1 MIQLENPTYVMAGGR
16 YEGDSDWNDTYSQ
29 SDNCYK
35 IYHITHG
42 ELWVESNEERY
53 QLREGG
59 LYIINGHLLTCY
71 GTESGF
77 TTNWLHFKAQN
88 IALSNTIYSLPLAT
102 QLSDGMVDMIET
114 LGGEDIFNID
124 ATYSN
129 QLSRLRL
136 QGVLQVLLVS
146 AMQLNNLSIKQES
159 EEQRRIT
166 PALQYIYNNLS
177 SIIRLD
183 DLSSL
188 CNLSTS
194 HFCKLFKSIMN
205 ITPNQ
210 FILAEKMRHASY
222 LIHSEMEIK
231 RVACEVGFY
240 DDAHFCRTFKNFFGV
255 TATHYRSHISC

>member
-1 MIQLENPTYVMAGGR
+1 MIQLENPTYVMAGGQ
-16 YEGDSDWNDTYSQ
+16 YEGDISWNDRYSQ

-42 ELWVESNEERY
+42 ELWVESKEGRH
-53 QLREGG
+53 QLHAGG

-77 TTNWLHFKAQN
+77 CANWLHFKAQN
-88 IALSNTIYSLPLAT
+88 IALSNTIYSLPLVT
-102 QLSDGMVDMIET
+102 QLPDGMIDLIEA
-114 LGGEDIFNID
+114 LGGEDIFQID
-124 ATYSN
+124 AAYSN

-146 AMQLNNLSIKQES
+146 AMQFNDLTIGQES

-166 PALQYIYNNLS
+166 PALQYIYSNLS
-177 SIIRLD
+177 SAIRLD
-183 DLSSL
+183 DLSAL

-194 HFCKLFKSIMN
+194 HFCKLFRSIMN

-210 FILAEKMRHASY
+210 FILSEKMNHASF
-222 LIHSEMEIK
+222 LIHSGMEIK
-231 RVACEVGFY
+231 RVAFEVGFY